1 MVRWQATHSSF
12 SGTFPVFTVNAARPG
27 YSFSLRENRIS
38 GHPGCPQPG
47 NSSPFHEEQVSL
59 EKGQSLYRKFLSV
72 ERMILKDC
80 TPNGNFW
87 TRSRRS
93 LPCKNQERNI
103 PGRGN
108 IIYKDSEEG
117 EGFTSA
123 RNQHHSKAAVTG
135 VLESKC
141 SAVEEASRS
150 QIRNGFVNHGRETAN
165 FHLRKTGQHWRVLN
179 RGVIRSELRF
189 SKACPVCSAENG
201 LMGSE

>member
-1 MVRWQATHSSF
+1 MVRWQAIHSSF
-12 SGTFPVFTVNAARPG
+12 PGTFPVFTVNAPRAG
-27 YSFSLRENRIS
+27 YFFSLRENKIS

-59 EKGQSLYRKFLSV
+59 ERGQSIYRKFLSV
-72 ERMILKDC
+72 ERMIRKDC

-87 TRSRRS
+87 TRSQRS
-93 LPCKNQERNI
+93 LPCKNQEKNI

-117 EGFTSA
+117 KGLTSA
-123 RNQHHSKAAVTG
+123 QNHHHSKAAVTG
-135 VLESKC
+135 DLESKC
-141 SAVEEASRS
+141 SAVEGVSRS
-150 QIRNGFVNHGRETAN
+150 QIRNGFMSHGRESAN
-165 FHLRKTGQHWRVLN
+165 CHLRKIGQHWSVLS

-189 SKACPVCSAENG
+189 SKAYPGCSVENG